1 MDEDEATAENADE
14 LYEEIAQ
21 RDDGDGYRDDEDVV
35 DDAN

>member
-1 MDEDEATAENADE
+1 MDEEKTADE

-35 DDAN
+35 DDAD

>member
-1 MDEDEATAENADE
+1 MDEDKTAIGGE

-35 DDAN
+35 DDAD